1 MKKII
6 KHYPMTDRLIVRR
19 GYIRETVYFNIYM
32 KLVFAID
39 LNKAAQCYIKSFH
52 TDLLASTDNR

>member
-1 MKKII
+1 
-6 KHYPMTDRLIVRR
+6 MTDRLIVRR

>member
-1 MKKII
+1 MLA
-6 KHYPMTDRLIVRR
+6 YDALINNDLMRCY
-19 GYIRETVYFNIYM
+19 YIRETVYFNIYM
-32 KLVFAID
+32 KLVFEID